1 MASEHSMRLRA
12 SWWSQHQHRERVRK
26 GAEKN
31 GPNNSVRD
39 QELVAQW
46 LADNEPTICPGWGYK
61 RKQFEG

>member
-26 GAEKN
+26 EAEKN

-46 LADNEPTICPGWGYK
+46 LTDNEPTICPGWGWN
-61 RKQFEG
+61 RRD